1 MINYEA
7 SAINS
12 NVTLLQKMNK
22 IEKYLLDNQ
31 LGNVFVTY
39 QTLADDR
46 LSDSDIQELND
57 RVIGKGDLLIDN
69 DGYLY
74 VITGFN
80 EHTVYI
86 DFNNRIKLGDRL
98 DQAEL
103 DLIQLMID
111 NTFKALNPISI
122 SDNSSITGNEPD
134 DYHTVAIGTNINLQ
148 DGTNPI
154 PTIRCV
160 CIGSQLTAVH
170 NTGDTRTNERSVL
183 IGNDSDIHGDK
194 TVAIGYACYGNGSE
208 SIAIGKNAVVNADGA
223 TQLGEG
229 TNNNNNTLQF
239 KSTKIVDQN
248 GKLTIPNGTGG
259 TAGQVLMKI
268 SSTEND
274 YAWQNPPSVPNGGTT
289 NQLLAK
295 KSNTDGDTKWVDSVP
310 DQLLNLNP
318 LSISIDDISTPI
330 TGNEINKKSIAIG
343 DNIILNGGTTPV
355 NPWNCVAIGR
365 NLTIKREAG
374 DIMDNRENYI
384 IGMNCTVNDG
394 VGNVV
399 IGMENEITR
408 DEINIPSDSSVV
420 IGYHSKALGSNIVAI
435 GSYARTGSSGCDN
448 AIAIGYQA
456 KAENQNAVQIG
467 VGTNNIQ
474 NSLQFRSTTIVDG
487 NGKLNIPNGV
497 NGTTGQVLTKLSNAE
512 NDYAWQTP
520 QGGGSGSGKTFDIP
534 MLINYTVDEAFSN
547 IMNTPT
553 TIVIDDQQTMQGL
566 NLETSDPDFTDYED
580 KTSIYGYTYFTT
592 GGDTKT
598 QIVYGVI
605 AESSTPGTYEFTGL
619 MPLAPEITM

>member
-7 SAINS
+7 STINS

-80 EHTVYI
+80 EHTIYI
-86 DFNNRIKLGDRL
+86 DYAHRIKLGDRL

-103 DLIQLMID
+103 DLIQQMID

-122 SDNSSITGNEPD
+122 SDNSSISGNEPD

-148 DGTNPI
+148 AGTNPNPPAHSVFI
-154 PTIRCV
+154 GYDLSGTRNTGDTSYNEKNV
-160 CIGSQLTAVH
+160 CIGSNAGV
-170 NTGDTRTNERSVL
+170 
-183 IGNDSDIHGDK
+183 HGDK
-194 TVAIGYACYGNGSE
+194 SVAIGYLSYVNGT
-208 SIAIGKNAVVNADGA
+208 GAV
-223 TQLGEG
+223 QLGEG
-229 TNNNNNTLQF
+229 TNNTSNSLQF
-239 KSTKIVDQN
+239 QDKIIIDSN
-248 GKLTIPNGTGG
+248 GNMQIKTGG
-259 TAGQVLMKI
+259 TSGQILTKQ
-268 SSTEND
+268 SSAPND
-274 YAWQNPPSVPNGGTT
+274 YAWANPSTD
-289 NQLLAK
+289 L
-295 KSNTDGDTKWVDSVP
+295 SNLDP
-310 DQLLNLNP
+310 I
-318 LSISIDDISTPI
+318 SISDNNSI
-330 TGNEINKKSIAIG
+330 TGNVANNHTIAIGKSIDLAQGTVPINPSNCIVIGNDDEISREYNISNNNDNIIIGNDNEISKGEKNIILGVDSLLSGSSTVPLKSSIAIG
-343 DNIILNGGTTPV
+343 DDITMTGG
-355 NPWNCVAIGR
+355 
-365 NLTIKREAG
+365 
-374 DIMDNRENYI
+374 
-384 IGMNCTVNDG
+384 
-394 VGNVV
+394 
-399 IGMENEITR
+399 
-408 DEINIPSDSSVV
+408 
-420 IGYHSKALGSNIVAI
+420 GS
-435 GSYARTGSSGCDN
+435 CK
-448 AIAIGYQA
+448 IAIGYQA
-456 KAENQNAVQIG
+456 QGGGGDNNTISIGYKADGTTIDSIAIGSEAKTNGTDSNIAIGKNASTTGMWSVAIGRNAVIDSGAGNAVQLG
-467 VGTNNIQ
+467 DGTNSTSY
-474 NSLQFRSTTIVDG
+474 SLQFRSTQIVDG

-534 MLINYTVDEAFSN
+534 MLINYTADESFSS
-547 IMNTPT
+547 IMNTPK
-553 TIVIDDQQTMQGL
+553 TIVIDDQQTQQGL

-592 GGDTKT
+592 GGDNKT

-605 AESSTPGTYEFTGL
+605 SESSTPGTYEFTGL
-619 MPLAPEITM
+619 MPLAPEITI